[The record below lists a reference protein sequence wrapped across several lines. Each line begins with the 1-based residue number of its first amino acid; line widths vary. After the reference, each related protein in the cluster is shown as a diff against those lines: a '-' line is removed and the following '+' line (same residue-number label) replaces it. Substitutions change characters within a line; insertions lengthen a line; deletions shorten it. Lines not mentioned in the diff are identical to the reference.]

1 MGLFPLACLFVNHV
15 VGLRAAVAIPSVSAD
30 EERRPDV
37 FKVCF
42 VCQLLIR

>member
-1 MGLFPLACLFVNHV
+1 MELLHRPVCFVNRV

-42 VCQLLIR
+42 YVLAYHT